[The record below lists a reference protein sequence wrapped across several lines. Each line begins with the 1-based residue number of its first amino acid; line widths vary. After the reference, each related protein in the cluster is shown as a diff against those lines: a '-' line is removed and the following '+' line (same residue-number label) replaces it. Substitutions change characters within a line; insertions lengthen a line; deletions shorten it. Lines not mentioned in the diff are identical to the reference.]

1 MGGYCSIPPGVMLAG
16 VVGLMVGTEVG
27 ARVVGFVGATVE
39 VEDFVVRVESIVV
52 EVDVDVEVDE
62 V

>member
-1 MGGYCSIPPGVMLAG
+1 MGGYCSIPPGVMLD

>member
-1 MGGYCSIPPGVMLAG
+1 
-16 VVGLMVGTEVG
+16 MVGTEVG